1 VPGSC
6 DCVGTSE
13 AEDTGDADTAAELDE
28 SEDAVDPEEVD
39 DAGATEVVVF
49 VRETQSAF
57 LERDETLRIELRT
70 SSRGK
75 RSAMNCLIS
84 RVVLRR
90 AAFNQSPTDS
100 SDRCGAIK
108 LAALRWISPR
118 DIASP
123 TSGNFRAARATPM
136 RLYATPSEKHKTL
149 KQ

>member
-1 VPGSC
+1 MGASN
-6 DCVGTSE
+6 
-13 AEDTGDADTAAELDE
+13 
-28 SEDAVDPEEVD
+28 VD
-39 DAGATEVVVF
+39 DAGGSEDAEGAGNTASAEAVGDTEDTGGADEEDDDADS
-49 VRETQSAF
+49 VRETRSAF

-75 RSAMNCLIS
+75 RSAMSCLIS

-100 SDRCGAIK
+100 SDKCGAIK